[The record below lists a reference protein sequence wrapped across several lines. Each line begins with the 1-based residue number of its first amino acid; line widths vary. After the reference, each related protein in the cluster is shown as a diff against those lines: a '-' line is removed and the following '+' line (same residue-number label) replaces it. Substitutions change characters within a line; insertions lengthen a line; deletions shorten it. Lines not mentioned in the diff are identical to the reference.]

1 MNFARGAVN
10 RRESEGQIIDVVF
23 DWGRVSSFQYGISL
37 RRELLNQN
45 TKVSDSV
52 NTKSCYHLHK
62 FGFAT
67 LLTFLKA

>member
-10 RRESEGQIIDVVF
+10 RREGEGQIIDVVF

-45 TKVSDSV
+45 TKVSV